1 FSGLFKAKSI
11 QKVGE
16 GVLTLR
22 TSGSTSPIYVNGGTL
37 QLYNE
42 AFASNPG
49 AVTSGS
55 ITVNNGGE
63 LTGIGCAYSIVVN
76 KGGLLSAGYNGNIG
90 NLKANGNLILNAGG
104 TIQVKI
110 GASSNDKY
118 KIKGSIK
125 HNGDTLLIVVDAAR
139 TLKAGDQI
147 TIFNGEG
154 TQSGSY
160 ILKTVSPAQDI
171 TWDES
176 EFLTT
181 GVLKVVSAET
191 SGISG
196 IISNDVEVDVHS
208 VDGLLIRSNVKYGDA
223 LKGLQSGVYLIN
235 GRKVMKR

>member
-1 FSGLFKAKSI
+1 
-11 QKVGE
+11 
-16 GVLTLR
+16 
-22 TSGSTSPIYVNGGTL
+22 
-37 QLYNE
+37 
-42 AFASNPG
+42 
-49 AVTSGS
+49 
-55 ITVNNGGE
+55 
-63 LTGIGCAYSIVVN
+63 
-76 KGGLLSAGYNGNIG
+76 
-90 NLKANGNLILNAGG
+90 
-104 TIQVKI
+104 
-110 GASSNDKY
+110 
-118 KIKGSIK
+118 
-125 HNGDTLLIVVDAAR
+125 LIVVDAAR

-160 ILKTVSPAQDI
+160 ILKTVSPGQNI

-181 GVLKVVSAET
+181 GILKVASAET